1 MVSLLPLLHR
11 IWRLFPAQARRRVY
25 EKATTAVS
33 SKATWTEKT
42 PREPAEPFIVA
53 GALSAPTG
61 LGEAARQLLY
71 GLIAGGY
78 RVSAIDLS
86 KDLAQKSMIPLPDL
100 PPPSTGPGTLLLA
113 VQPPNVGHALT
124 LIGRPMLAD
133 KLRIGCWVWDLEVL
147 PESWIEQ
154 SRLVHAL
161 AGPSRFCTETF
172 ARHMDLPVRLL
183 RYPIGIAQAPLAPRG
198 KSGTLRFGAAMDLG
212 STAARKNPLAVLQ
225 AYRQAFRHGDAVTLS
240 IKLRDVGADPAMFA
254 QLQTLAATDGP
265 PVEVLSGDFPPARME
280 EWWRGLDVFV
290 SLHRSEGFGLLPA
303 EAMLRGIPVI
313 STDWSATAEYI
324 SLETGWPVPVTLVPV
339 IDATG
344 RYELAGAR
352 WAEPDLTAAVEAMKG
367 AARNHEEVSRR
378 GAASV
383 EAAQRIFS
391 LEQLQAGLGLE
402 ARIRQHV
409 E

>member
-1 MVSLLPLLHR
+1 MVSLLPTLHR
-11 IWRLFPAQARRRVY
+11 IWRLFPAQARRRFY
-25 EKATTAVS
+25 EKATNAVS
-33 SKATWTEKT
+33 PKAAWTGKT

-61 LGEAARQLLY
+61 LGEAARQILF

-86 KDLAQKSMIPLPDL
+86 KDLAQKSMIPLPEL
-100 PPPSTGPGTLLLA
+100 PPPPTGPGTLLLA
-113 VQPPNVGHALT
+113 VQPPNVAHALT
-124 LIGRPMLAD
+124 LIGRSMLAD

-172 ARHMDLPVRLL
+172 ERRMDLPVRLI
-183 RYPIGIAQAPLAPRG
+183 RYPIGIVQAPQALRG

-212 STAARKNPLAVLQ
+212 STSARKNPLAVLQ
-225 AYRQAFRHGDAVTLS
+225 AFRRAFGPGDAVSLS

-254 QLQTLAATDGP
+254 ELQSLAATDGP
-265 PVEVLSGDFPPARME
+265 PVEILNGDFPLKRME

-313 STDWSATAEYI
+313 STDWSATAEFI
-324 SLETGWPVPVTLVPV
+324 SPETGWPVPATLVPV
-339 IDATG
+339 IDSTG
-344 RYELAGAR
+344 RYELEGAQ
-352 WAEPDLTAAVEAMKG
+352 WAEPDMTAAVDAMKD

-383 EAAQRIFS
+383 EAARRIFS
-391 LEQLQAGLGLE
+391 LEQLQAGLGLPTG
-402 ARIRQHV
+402 IRQHA